1 MGDAVLTNRDIAS
14 LVVGSV
20 VLLVLVIAVRKID
33 RVYSAFAA
41 LLRIGLARIRVR
53 LLIYLAGVSGAEAA
67 AAQIGLWGADLWK
80 ETILWFLVSGL
91 GLLVRFKE
99 VIDKP
104 RFFRQEFTR
113 TAGLVAIFEYLANLA
128 SFALWVEIPL
138 QALAVF
144 FLIVKSGDRSEDD
157 PKAVL
162 AVKVAEAYL
171 ALFGLAAVGWTTWR
185 IAIDW
190 HEIDGWALLRGFL
203 LPLWLMPVS
212 LICVYLM
219 AVHAAYRVAFRQMR
233 VTAGGRRAH
242 RQLLALTLW
251 TAGRPSL
258 IRTMRPQGSWRIG
271 ATDGFYEA
279 WKEIGR
285 LFKALERANAKSA
298 RQDAEA
304 DPNL

>member
-1 MGDAVLTNRDIAS
+1 MGAV
-14 LVVGSV
+14 
-20 VLLVLVIAVRKID
+20 
-33 RVYSAFAA
+33 
-41 LLRIGLARIRVR
+41 
-53 LLIYLAGVSGAEAA
+53 AA
-67 AAQIGLWGADLWK
+67 AAQIGLWGAGLWK
-80 ETILWFLVSGL
+80 KTILWFLVSGL

-99 VIDKP
+99 VTDEP

-113 TAGLVAIFEYLANLA
+113 TAGLVAIIEYLANLA

-144 FLIVKSGDRSEDD
+144 CLIVKSGDRSDDD

-162 AVKVAEAYL
+162 TVKVAQSCL
-171 ALFGLAAVGWTTWR
+171 ALFGLTAAGWTTWR

-190 HEIDGWALLRGFL
+190 HEIDGWALLRGYL
-203 LPLWLMPVS
+203 LPIWIMPVS
-212 LICVYLM
+212 LICVYRM
-219 AVHAAYRVAFRQMR
+219 AVHAAYQVVFHQMR
-233 VTAGGRRAH
+233 VTAGDRRPLY
-242 RQLLALTLW
+242 QLLALTLR

-285 LFKALERANAKSA
+285 LRLEAQERANTKSA